1 MKHRHIDGDQL
12 TLVAIDSYI
21 SRGRESDWAELRAR
35 ACKSEP
41 ALRNII
47 SICRANLDNPY
58 DSDNYQNWLDW
69 AQDQLAEQGFPAS
82 TQRILFVGDC
92 HGEFGPVRED
102 GQDAD
107 LIILLGDQEP
117 LRDLTEE
124 LGELAEK
131 TWWIYGN
138 HDSDYPSYIK
148 FHQSMATRNL
158 HCQVIEAGGVR
169 IAGLGGTFFER
180 VLGVDQLTRLSELGM
195 VIPYDTR
202 ESLAKIRKNQVLV
215 DHDMTIIFPED
226 LQALQAMQG
235 VDILVTHEAPESHPL
250 GFQIIGDLARAMGV
264 KLLVHGHHHEFYRAK
279 LDGGV
284 HVVGV
289 GVPGVKSHET
299 RLDEGLWWL

>member
-202 ESLAKIRKNQVLV
+202 
-215 DHDMTIIFPED
+215 
-226 LQALQAMQG
+226 
-235 VDILVTHEAPESHPL
+235 
-250 GFQIIGDLARAMGV
+250 RAWRRSG
-264 KLLVHGHHHEFYRAK
+264 K
-279 LDGGV
+279 
-284 HVVGV
+284 
-289 GVPGVKSHET
+289 T
-299 RLDEGLWWL
+299 RFWSTTT

>member
-12 TLVAIDSYI
+12 SLVAIDSYI
-21 SRGRESDWAELRAR
+21 SHGRESDWAELRAR

-41 ALRNII
+41 ALRKII

-58 DSDNYQNWLDW
+58 DSDNYQNWLAW
-69 AQDQLAEQGFPAS
+69 AQDQLEERGFPAS
-82 TQRILFVGDC
+82 TRRILFVGDC
-92 HGEFGPVRED
+92 HGEFGPVRKA
-102 GQDAD
+102 GQNAD

-117 LRDLTEE
+117 LRDLAEE
-124 LGELAEK
+124 LGELVDK

-138 HDSDYPSYIK
+138 HDSDYPSYVK
-148 FHQSMATRNL
+148 FHQSMSARNL
-158 HCQVIEAGGVR
+158 HGQVIEAGGVR

-180 VLGVDQLTRLSELGM
+180 VLGVDQLTRLSELES
-195 VIPYDTR
+195 VKPYDTR
-202 ESLAKIRKNQVLV
+202 ETLAKVRQNQVLI

-226 LQALQAMQG
+226 LQALVDMKD

-264 KLLVHGHHHEFYRAK
+264 KLLIHGHRHEYYRAR
-279 LDGGV
+279 LEGGV

-289 GVPGVKSHET
+289 GIPGEKNAAT
-299 RLDEGLWWL
+299 WLDEGLWWL